1 MIKTGS
7 TLYAYTNEW
16 RAGQYTLDEMIAK
29 VAALNLGPGL
39 EVVGFQSFKGFPHL
53 TPDQIRNF
61 RNALESNGLEPSC
74 LGTNI
79 DVALR
84 SDRFLTEDEMVDYL
98 AAQVKVAR
106 LLGYPVARIQI
117 GATPGVIERIAP
129 VAEKAGVK
137 LGMEL
142 HAPEAATT
150 PAIVAV
156 RECYDRIGS
165 EYLGFIPDF
174 SATMT
179 AVPRGMLDQFVRDG
193 LPASLLPALVEIW
206 SGDELP
212 HVRFNRFAA
221 LAKEQGAEGPVV
233 DQTRLAYTM
242 FGHADPQGWREILD
256 RVVHVHG
263 KFYEIEDGTEPSIPY
278 AELLGLLVEG
288 GYDGVI
294 SSEWEGHAF
303 ATEHDVDAFALVG
316 EHQEM
321 CRTLLAAATS
331 GGGQR

>member
-1 MIKTGS
+1 VIRTGS

-16 RAGQYTLDEMIAK
+16 RTGAYTLESMIAK
-29 VAALNLGPGL
+29 VAEFDLGPGL
-39 EVVGFQSFKGFPHL
+39 EVVGFQSFKGYPRLSDEQITGFR
-53 TPDQIRNF
+53 DQLDR
-61 RNALESNGLEPSC
+61 SGLQPSC

-98 AAQVKVAR
+98 AAQIEVAR

-117 GATPGVIERIAP
+117 GATPGVIERITP
-129 VAEKAGVK
+129 IAEKAGVR

-165 EYLGFIPDF
+165 DHLGFIPDF

-179 AVPRGMLDQFVRDG
+179 AVPQGMLDQFVKDG
-193 LPASLLPALVEIW
+193 LPAELIGPLVRIW
-206 SGDELP
+206 SGDAAP
-212 HVRFNRFAA
+212 HERFDEFAA
-221 LAKEQGAEGPVV
+221 LAAEQGVTGAVV

-242 FGHADPQGWREILD
+242 FGHADPQGWREIMHQ
-256 RVVHVHG
+256 VVHVHG
-263 KFYEIEDGTEPSIPY
+263 KFYEIDEHGEEPSIPY
-278 AELLGLLVEG
+278 AELLGLLQDG
-288 GYDGVI
+288 GYDGFI

-303 ATEHDVDAFALVG
+303 ATEHDIDAFELVG
-316 EHQEM
+316 RHQQM
-321 CRTLLAAATS
+321 CRRLLAAAAKEQS
-331 GGGQR
+331 